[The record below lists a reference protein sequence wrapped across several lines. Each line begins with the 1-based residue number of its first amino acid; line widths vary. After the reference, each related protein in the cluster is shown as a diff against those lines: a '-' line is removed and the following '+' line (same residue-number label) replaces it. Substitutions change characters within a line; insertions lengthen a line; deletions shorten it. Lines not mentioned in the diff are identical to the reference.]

1 MSRTHDYSALGPM
14 LGMAAAGA
22 LISEARADEP
32 EPLDEEFLDYLLQ
45 LEGDEED
52 WTLFDSQEAEQMPVK
67 STASK
72 PAATRDPVAKATQ
85 SPPAQSP
92 PAPSP
97 PAPNPPPRTQT
108 EVKR

>member
-1 MSRTHDYSALGPM
+1 MSRSHDGSVLGPL
-14 LGMAAAGA
+14 LGMVTAST

-52 WTLFDSQEAEQMPVK
+52 WTLFDSQEAEPAPAK

-72 PAATRDPVAKATQ
+72 PAPSQEPVVKSTQ
-85 SPPAQSP
+85 TPPAQSP
-92 PAPSP
+92 PTKPQS
-97 PAPNPPPRTQT
+97 

>member
-1 MSRTHDYSALGPM
+1 
-14 LGMAAAGA
+14 MAAAGA

-52 WTLFDSQEAEQMPVK
+52 WTLFDSQEVEAAPVK

-72 PAATRDPVAKATQ
+72 PAPTREPVARSTQ
-85 SPPAQSP
+85 SPAAQSP
-92 PAPSP
+92 ATQT
-97 PAPNPPPRTQT
+97 PPPKAQT

>member
-1 MSRTHDYSALGPM
+1 M

-52 WTLFDSQEAEQMPVK
+52 WTLFDSQEAEPEPVK

-72 PAATRDPVAKATQ
+72 PAPTREPVANKSTQ
-85 SPPAQSP
+85 SPPASNPPVQSP
-92 PAPSP
+92 P
-97 PAPNPPPRTQT
+97 PRAQS